1 MLSIY
6 REFFREYIIGGRL
19 RIFEQN
25 IHKINGRNISN
36 ILQNVGNFVIYEKY
50 VFS

>member
-19 RIFEQN
+19 RN
-25 IHKINGRNISN
+25 IDKINGRNISS